1 MATKKQTEPMRLKS
15 LYLPES
21 LDPVLRTLCFWRSQ
35 TPSEWMVDAIRAAE
49 ASSGPT
55 RFRVTADRSAPAVA
69 DTHADEAV
77 ISAGVAAMRAA
88 PKPVANSDD
97 DGLGDAAVADRLAV
111 VAVLKE
117 CAPETLSSDAW
128 SERTISAA
136 RTEVGDEEGRMTQK
150 DLLAALLKKIEGLR
164 AELDDAVGFAVRA
177 GEWAASRHPEAA
189 TRARTPEDA

>member
-1 MATKKQTEPMRLKS
+1 MATKREPMRLKS

-21 LDPVLRTLCFWRSQ
+21 LDPVLRKLCFWRSQ

-55 RFRVTADRSAPAVA
+55 RFRITADRSAPAVA
-69 DTHADEAV
+69 DTHADEEI
-77 ISAGVAAMRAA
+77 ISAGVAAMRGAL
-88 PKPVANSDD
+88 KPAENSAVD
-97 DGLGDAAVADRLAV
+97 DGLDDADTADRLAV

-189 TRARTPEDA
+189 TRARTAEDA